1 MVLSQLQHFKPQLL
15 SEICRSV
22 SIPSVQEEARDGAP
36 FGRPVREALDHALD
50 LSRRLGFHA
59 VNVDDMAGYA
69 EAGEGPEMVAVL
81 GHLDVV
87 PAGEGWS
94 RDPFRAA
101 VEGDRIYGRGVLD
114 DKGPTLTAL
123 FALKAV
129 VDAGWPLKRRV
140 RILFG
145 CNEESGSRCM
155 AHYVKVEEL
164 PVAGFTPDASYPIIN
179 AEKGMI
185 NAFCEAPFAPSGG
198 LSVLFLSG
206 GTAPNVV
213 ASRAEALL
221 GGTPDLL
228 DLAEKIARA
237 WSGPEGSSVAV
248 SAAPE
253 GLRLSMKGLP
263 AHASTPEKGVSA
275 IACLADLL
283 GRLPLAGEQAAF
295 FEAFGALIAY
305 ETDGRS
311 LAIAR
316 SDAIS
321 GALTVNVGTVA
332 VEEGRT
338 RFVLNIRFPVTERA
352 DKVLSA
358 LRLSLTSRGISL
370 VSESH
375 QEPLY
380 VSPESELIRK
390 LQKVYLE
397 ITHLE
402 PTLLAIGGGTYAKSM
417 PNIVAFGPVFPG
429 QDYKIH
435 EADEYWTVD
444 DIMLNARIM
453 AHAIIELG
461 R

>member
-1 MVLSQLQHFKPQLL
+1 MVISQLQRYQQSLL
-15 SEICRSV
+15 AEICRSV
-22 SIPSVQEEARDGAP
+22 AIPSVQEEAREGAP

-50 LSRRLGFHA
+50 LSRRLGFRA
-59 VNVDDMAGYA
+59 VDVDGMAGYA
-69 EAGEGPEMVAVL
+69 EAGEGEEMIAVL

-87 PAGEGWS
+87 PAGEGWT
-94 RDPFRAA
+94 REPFSP
-101 VEGDRIYGRGVLD
+101 VLEGDRIYGRGVLD
-114 DKGPTLTAL
+114 NKGPIVTAL

-145 CNEESGSRCM
+145 CNEESGSHCM
-155 AHYVKVEEL
+155 EHYVKVEEL
-164 PVAGFTPDASYPIIN
+164 PVAGFTPDASYPLIN

-185 NAFCEAPFAPSGG
+185 NAHCEAPFAPSGRLTV
-198 LSVLFLSG
+198 LSLSG

-213 ASRAEALL
+213 APRAEALL

-228 DLAEKIARA
+228 DLAEKVART

-248 SAAPE
+248 SAASE

-275 IACLADLL
+275 IASLLDLL
-283 GRLPLAGEQAAF
+283 ARLPLEGPQADFVAAF
-295 FEAFGALIAY
+295 RDLIGF

-316 SDAIS
+316 SDSVS
-321 GALTVNVGTVA
+321 GALTVNVGTLSAEADRV
-332 VEEGRT
+332 
-338 RFVLNIRFPVTERA
+338 RFVLNIRFPVDGTARA
-352 DKVLSA
+352 VIDD
-358 LRLSLTSRGISL
+358 LRKRLASRGL
-370 VSESH
+370 ALATEEH
-375 QEPLY
+375 HEPLY
-380 VSPESELIRK
+380 VPPESELVRK

-397 ITHLE
+397 ITHRE

-417 PNIVAFGPVFPG
+417 PNIIAFGPVFPG

-435 EADEYWTVD
+435 EADEYWTVE

-453 AHAIIELG
+453 AHAIIELS

>member
-1 MVLSQLQHFKPQLL
+1 MVISQLQRYQQSLL
-15 SEICRSV
+15 AEICRSV
-22 SIPSVQEEARDGAP
+22 AIPSVQEEAREGAP

-50 LSRRLGFHA
+50 LSRRLGFRA
-59 VNVDDMAGYA
+59 VDVDGMAGYA
-69 EAGEGPEMVAVL
+69 EAGEGEEMIAVL

-87 PAGEGWS
+87 PAGEGWT
-94 RDPFRAA
+94 REPFSP
-101 VEGDRIYGRGVLD
+101 VLEGDRIYGRGVLD
-114 DKGPTLTAL
+114 NKGPIVTAL

-155 AHYVKVEEL
+155 EHYVKVEEL
-164 PVAGFTPDASYPIIN
+164 PVAGFTPDASYPLIN

-185 NAFCEAPFAPSGG
+185 NAHCEAPFASSGRLTV
-198 LSVLFLSG
+198 LSLSG

-213 ASRAEALL
+213 APRAEALL

-228 DLAEKIARA
+228 DLAEKVARA

-248 SAAPE
+248 SAASE

-275 IACLADLL
+275 IASLLDLL
-283 GRLPLAGEQAAF
+283 ARLPLEGPQADFVAAF
-295 FEAFGALIAY
+295 RDLIGF

-316 SDAIS
+316 SDAVS
-321 GALTVNVGTVA
+321 GALTVNVGTLSA
-332 VEEGRT
+332 EEDRV
-338 RFVLNIRFPVTERA
+338 RFVLNIRFPVDGTARA
-352 DKVLSA
+352 VVDD
-358 LRLSLTSRGISL
+358 LRNSLASRGL
-370 VSESH
+370 ALATEEH
-375 QEPLY
+375 HEPLY
-380 VSPESELIRK
+380 VPPESELVRK

-397 ITHLE
+397 ITHRE

-417 PNIVAFGPVFPG
+417 PNIIAFGPVFPG

-435 EADEYWTVD
+435 EADEYWTVE

-453 AHAIIELG
+453 AHAIIELS